1 MKKFLVERSINSGAA
16 LPTASILA
24 ARQAG
29 SVKMARNARFDV
41 LFQPVRIGPVTAP
54 NRFYAVPHASGMTNT
69 MPRMRAGFREM
80 KAEGGWGVVC
90 TGYVSVH
97 PTADDSPLP
106 YATLWDENDVRSHA
120 LMTEAVHKHG
130 ALAGIELWHGGGS
143 VSNKTSRLAPLS
155 PSGLSWMAT
164 HVGFM
169 GHQRSK
175 AMDAADIRNLL
186 RWQAEA
192 ARKAKRAGFDIVYV
206 YAGMGYLP
214 YEFLLPEWNLR
225 TDEYGG
231 SVANRVRMVRELLEV
246 TKEAVG
252 DKCAVALRIS
262 LEELR
267 GRPSERAASEAH
279 EVVELLRDLPD
290 LWDVKMDS
298 SPTDC
303 APSRFTAEGS
313 HEPIINFVKQITKKP
328 VVGVGRFTSPDTMV
342 SQIRRGVLDLIGGAR
357 PSIADPFLPRKIDE
371 GREQDI
377 RECIGCNICI
387 SSWHDSV
394 PVRCTQNPTI
404 GEEWRRGWHP
414 ERYAAAGSSAS
425 VLIVGGGPAGLECAL
440 TFARRGYQVSLAE
453 AADNFGGRLRFETT
467 LPGLA
472 TWGRVLDWRLGQLQ
486 RLANVTL
493 YAGNELTVTDILELE
508 HERVVIATGA
518 RWTRMLYSPLE
529 LPVGELELPHV
540 YTPDDIAAGAYLD
553 GPIVVFDYDN
563 YYMGSAIAEHLTAAA
578 DSVTYVTP
586 AGHAS
591 AWAIMTN
598 EQPQVH
604 RALAQ
609 AGVRVHTLSRV
620 TRFELGELTIA
631 NLFTG
636 EERRLPCRSLVIV
649 GARVARDELYQA
661 LMTHQRELGPAGILS
676 VDRIGDA
683 VAPGAIA
690 HAVYSGHRYARE
702 LDAPAGSE
710 LYQRDAPIVVD
721 PPILYQ
727 AGTATRG
734 ARYR

>member
-1 MKKFLVERSINSGAA
+1 
-16 LPTASILA
+16 
-24 ARQAG
+24 
-29 SVKMARNARFDV
+29 
-41 LFQPVRIGPVTAP
+41 
-54 NRFYAVPHASGMTNT
+54 
-69 MPRMRAGFREM
+69 
-80 KAEGGWGVVC
+80 
-90 TGYVSVH
+90 
-97 PTADDSPLP
+97 
-106 YATLWDENDVRSHA
+106 
-120 LMTEAVHKHG
+120 
-130 ALAGIELWHGGGS
+130 
-143 VSNKTSRLAPLS
+143 
-155 PSGLSWMAT
+155 MAT

-169 GHQRSK
+169 GNQRSK
-175 AMDAADIRNLL
+175 AMDAGDIRNLL
-186 RWQAEA
+186 GWQAEA
-192 ARKAKRAGFDIVYV
+192 ARKARRAGFDIVYV

-214 YEFLLPEWNLR
+214 YEFLLPEWNHR

-231 SVANRVRMVRELLEV
+231 CVANRVRIVRELLEV
-246 TKEAVG
+246 TKDAVG

-267 GRPSERAASEAH
+267 GRRSDRAASEAH
-279 EVVELLRDLPD
+279 EVVQLLADVPD

-313 HEPIINFVKQITKKP
+313 HEPIIDFVKQITKKP

-342 SQIRRGVLDLIGGAR
+342 SQIRRGVLDLIGAAR

-414 ERYAAAGSSAS
+414 ERYAIAGSSSS

-440 TFARRGYQVSLAE
+440 TFARRGYSVSLAE

-486 RLANVTL
+486 RLPNVTL
-493 YAGNELTVTDILELE
+493 YAGNQLSVNDILELE
-508 HERVVIATGA
+508 HQRVIIATGA

-529 LPVGELELPHV
+529 LPVGELEQPHV
-540 YTPDDIAAGAYLD
+540 YTPDDVATGAYLD
-553 GPIVVFDYDN
+553 GPIVVFDFDN
-563 YYMGSAIAEHLTAAA
+563 YYMGGALAEHLTQAA
-578 DSVTYVTP
+578 DDVTYVTP

-591 AWAIMTN
+591 AWTIMTN

-604 RALAQ
+604 RALAK
-609 AGVRVHTLSRV
+609 AGVRLHTLSRV
-620 TRFELGELTIA
+620 VRFELGEVVIA

-636 EERRLPCRSLVIV
+636 EERHLPCRSLVIV
-649 GARVARDELYQA
+649 GARTARDELYQA
-661 LMTHQRELGPAGILS
+661 LMMRAQELEPAGIIS

-683 VAPGAIA
+683 LVPGAIV
-690 HAVYSGHRYARE
+690 HAVHSGHRYARE
-702 LDAPAGSE
+702 LDTGRGSE
-710 LYQRDAPIVVD
+710 LYRRDSPIVEDV
-721 PPILYQ
+721 PSLYDD
-727 AGTATRG
+727 GTGERTA
-734 ARYR
+734 

>member
-1 MKKFLVERSINSGAA
+1 MRN
-16 LPTASILA
+16 PRYDIL
-24 ARQAG
+24 
-29 SVKMARNARFDV
+29 FE
-41 LFQPVRIGPVTAP
+41 PVRIGPVTAP

-69 MPRMRAGFREM
+69 MPRMRAAFRGT

-90 TGYVSVH
+90 TGYVSIH
-97 PTADDSPLP
+97 PSSDDSPLP
-106 YATLWDENDVRSHA
+106 FATLWDDNDIRSHA
-120 LMTEAVHKHG
+120 LMTEAVHAHG

-143 VSNKTSRLAPLS
+143 VSNKTTRLPPLS

-169 GHQRSK
+169 GNQRAK
-175 AMDAADIRNLL
+175 AMDETDIGNLL

-192 ARKAKRAGFDIVYV
+192 ARKAKSAGFDIVYV

-231 SVANRVRMVRELLEV
+231 SVQNRVRLLRELIEV
-246 TKEAVG
+246 TKDAVG
-252 DKCAVALRIS
+252 DTCAVAVRIS

-267 GRPSERAASEAH
+267 ARASDNAASEAH
-279 EVVELLRDLPD
+279 EVVALLADLPD

-303 APSRFTAEGS
+303 APSRFTPEGS
-313 HEPIINFVKQITKKP
+313 HEPVIDFVKRITQKP
-328 VVGVGRFTSPDTMV
+328 VVGVGRFTSPDAMV
-342 SQIRRGVLDLIGGAR
+342 SQIKRGVLDLIGAAR
-357 PSIADPFLPRKIDE
+357 PSIADPFLPNKIDA
-371 GREQDI
+371 GRESDI

-414 ERYAAAGSSAS
+414 ERFERSARETN

-440 TFARRGYQVSLAE
+440 TLARRGCKVSLAE
-453 AADNFGGRLRFETT
+453 AHGGFGGRLRFEMS
-467 LPGLA
+467 LPGLK
-472 TWGRVLDWRLGQLQ
+472 TWGRVLDWRLGQLAKLDQ
-486 RLANVTL
+486 VTL
-493 YAGNELTVTDILELE
+493 FPGNRLSVDDILGLE
-508 HERVVIATGA
+508 HRRIVIATGA

-529 LPVGELELPHV
+529 LPVNAPASSGAPPRAPMANV
-540 YTPDDIAAGAYLD
+540 FTPDDVAAGAHIE

-563 YYMGSAIAEHLTAAA
+563 YYMGGVLAEHLARGGAQV
-578 DSVTYVTP
+578 SYVTP

-591 AWAIMTN
+591 AWTIMTN

-609 AGVRVHTLSRV
+609 AGISLHTLSLV
-620 TRFELGELTIA
+620 KSFESPEIVLA

-636 EERRLPCRSLVIV
+636 AEQRLACRSLVVV
-649 GARVARDELYQA
+649 GARLPHSELYDA
-661 LMTHQRELGPAGILS
+661 LLARRSEWAAAGIDA

-683 VAPGAIA
+683 QSPGAIA

-702 LDAPAGSE
+702 FDQEAGAA
-710 LYQRDAPIVVD
+710 LYQRDAPLLESEPRAYAV
-721 PPILYQ
+721 
-727 AGTATRG
+727 GTA
-734 ARYR
+734 AR

>member
-1 MKKFLVERSINSGAA
+1 V
-16 LPTASILA
+16 
-24 ARQAG
+24 
-29 SVKMARNARFDV
+29 ARNPRFDV
-41 LFQPVRIGPVTAP
+41 LFEPVRIGPVTAP

-69 MPRMRAGFREM
+69 KPRMRAAFRGT

-90 TGYVSVH
+90 SGYVSVH
-97 PTADDSPLP
+97 PSSDDSPLP

-120 LMTEAVHKHG
+120 LMTDAVHGHG
-130 ALAGIELWHGGGS
+130 ALAGVELWHGGGS
-143 VSNKTSRLAPLS
+143 VSNRTSRVPPMS
-155 PSGLSWMAT
+155 PSGVSWMAT

-169 GHQRSK
+169 ANQRSK
-175 AMDAADIRNLL
+175 VMDRGDIRNLL

-192 ARKAKRAGFDIVYV
+192 ARKAKRAGFDIIYV

-214 YEFLLPEWNLR
+214 YEFLLPEWNRR
-225 TDEYGG
+225 TDAYGG
-231 SVANRVRMVRELLEV
+231 SMTNRVRIVRELIEV
-246 TKEAVG
+246 TKDAVG
-252 DKCAVALRIS
+252 ESCAVALRIS

-267 GRPSERAASEAH
+267 ARPSERALSEAH
-279 EVVELLRDLPD
+279 EAVELLCEVPD

-313 HEPIINFVKQITKKP
+313 HEPVIDFVKRLTTKP
-328 VVGVGRFTSPDTMV
+328 VVGVGRFTSPDTMA
-342 SQIRRGVLDLIGGAR
+342 SQVRRGVLDLIGGAR
-357 PSIADPFLPRKIDE
+357 PSIADPFLPRKINE

-414 ERYAAAGSSAS
+414 ERIAAAGSDAA

-440 TFARRGYQVSLAE
+440 SLARRGYQVSLAE
-453 AADNFGGRLRFETT
+453 TANEFGGRLRFETS
-467 LPGLA
+467 LPGLT

-486 RLANVTL
+486 RLTNVNL
-493 YAGNELTVTDILELE
+493 YAGNELTVDDILGLE
-508 HERVVIATGA
+508 HQRVVVATGA
-518 RWTRMLYSPLE
+518 RWTRSLYSTLE
-529 LPVGELELPHV
+529 IPVGELAGPDV
-540 YTPDDIAAGAYLD
+540 YTPDDIAAGAKLE
-553 GPIVVFDYDN
+553 GPIVVFDFDN
-563 YYMGSAIAEHLTAAA
+563 YYMGSLVAELLARTAAK
-578 DSVTYVTP
+578 VTYVTP

-604 RALAQ
+604 RALAK
-609 AGVRVHTLSRV
+609 AGVSLLTLSRITALV
-620 TRFELGELTIA
+620 GGEALVS

-649 GARVARDELYQA
+649 GARTPRAALYEALVARQA
-661 LMTHQRELGPAGILS
+661 EFPSAGIVS

-683 VAPGAIA
+683 LAPGAIV
-690 HAVYSGHRYARE
+690 HAVHSAHRYARE
-702 LDAPAGSE
+702 LDCVPGTSAYLRDVPIIAAPPLLYDDGSQE
-710 LYQRDAPIVVD
+710 HC
-721 PPILYQ
+721 
-727 AGTATRG
+727 
-734 ARYR
+734 AR